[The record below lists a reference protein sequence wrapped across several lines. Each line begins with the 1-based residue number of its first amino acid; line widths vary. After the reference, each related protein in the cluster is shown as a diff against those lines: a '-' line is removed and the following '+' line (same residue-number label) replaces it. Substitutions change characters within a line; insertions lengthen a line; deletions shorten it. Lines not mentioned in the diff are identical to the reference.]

1 MGRSRARCR
10 KGRRPPLPLPRRDSI
25 GAHVMKNKIAVMLA
39 CAAAMAGAGCET
51 EYPQLG
57 KSVENMVQ
65 AQTLDPATA
74 ANPAALAPEG
84 GDGQRIK
91 NAMDVY
97 FKD

>member
-1 MGRSRARCR
+1 
-10 KGRRPPLPLPRRDSI
+10 
-25 GAHVMKNKIAVMLA
+25 MKNKIATMLA
-39 CAAAMAGAGCET
+39 CGVALTLAGCET

-74 ANPAALAPEG
+74 ASPAPLAPEG
-84 GDGQRIK
+84 ADGQRIK

-97 FKD
+97 HKDVPRDRQEVDRTLTFDTGTNK